1 MMHEPSSEANPDKL
15 WVDAKCIYCN
25 KRFTSMRSVS
35 MHLKGTA
42 NRHVVNFMNR
52 GKYDKR
58 TGLRERN
65 RSELNSALSD
75 K

>member
-1 MMHEPSSEANPDKL
+1 MMNEPSSEENSDKS

-42 NRHVVNFMNR
+42 NRHALNFMSR

-58 TGLRERN
+58 TGLRERS
-65 RSELNSALSD
+65 RSELNSALSN